1 MSEVRE
7 SQAVRVALPAVKS
20 SPARS
25 GSSTWILV
33 TCVAL
38 VCGGVLAL
46 ALGGD
51 HHARASE
58 VAAISGEVPLDQ
70 PPLAAAAPPHGPAIP
85 DGPVTLAVA
94 SEGISIEMY
103 SATWCSACA
112 HARRWLG
119 EQGITYREIDVD
131 TRADAMG
138 QLSMLNPRRTLPT
151 FDIDGDVVV
160 GFDSGRL
167 SSTIEGAAR
176 RHR

>member
-1 MSEVRE
+1 VSEVRE
-7 SQAVRVALPAVKS
+7 SQAVRVALPAVKAA
-20 SPARS
+20 PARS
-25 GSSTWILV
+25 GSTTWILV

-51 HHARASE
+51 HHARAAE
-58 VAAISGEVPLDQ
+58 VAEIAREVPLDQ
-70 PPLAAAAPPHGPAIP
+70 PPVIAAAPLPEGPITLAAASE
-85 DGPVTLAVA
+85 AV
-94 SEGISIEMY
+94 SIEMY

-112 HARRWLG
+112 RARQWLG
-119 EQGITYREIDVD
+119 AQGVSYHEIDVD

>member
-1 MSEVRE
+1 VSEVRE
-7 SQAVRVALPAVKS
+7 SQAVRVALPAVKP

-51 HHARASE
+51 HHARAHETAE
-58 VAAISGEVPLDQ
+58 VAREVPLD
-70 PPLAAAAPPHGPAIP
+70 PPRPPALAAAPSLP
-85 DGPVTLAVA
+85 DGPITLATA
-94 SEGISIEMY
+94 SEAISIEMY

-119 EQGITYREIDVD
+119 EQGITYHEIDVD

-167 SSTIEGAAR
+167 SSTITGAAR

>member
-1 MSEVRE
+1 MVTL
-7 SQAVRVALPAVKS
+7 VAGL
-20 SPARS
+20 
-25 GSSTWILV
+25 
-33 TCVAL
+33 
-38 VCGGVLAL
+38 CGGVLAL

-58 VAAISGEVPLDQ
+58 TVEVAREVPIDA
-70 PPLAAAAPPHGPAIP
+70 PARPAEARPTEGGPITLAAA
-85 DGPVTLAVA
+85 
-94 SEGISIEMY
+94 SESISIEMY

-112 HARRWLG
+112 RARAWLG
-119 EQGITYREIDVD
+119 QQGVSYHEIDVD

-160 GFDSGRL
+160 GFDSSRL
-167 SSTIEGAAR
+167 STTIEGAAR